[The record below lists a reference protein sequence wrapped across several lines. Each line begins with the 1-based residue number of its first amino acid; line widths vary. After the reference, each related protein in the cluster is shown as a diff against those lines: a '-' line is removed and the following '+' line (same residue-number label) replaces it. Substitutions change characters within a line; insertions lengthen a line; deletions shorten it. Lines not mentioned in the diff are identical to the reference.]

1 MLGGSAVR
9 FARRRDGSTWRDRVR
24 EAGLARCVVVVGFE
38 TVASHLMGDDVRMLY
53 GMSFDSEV
61 EGFAGVTPAALCAL
75 DGADNLAL
83 GWVDGAGP
91 ETPGGAGVRLVS
103 TNPHPPHPA
112 QAARYVFE

>member
-38 TVASHLMGDDVRMLY
+38 TVASHLVGDDVRMLY

-61 EGFAGVTPAALCAL
+61 EGFAGVIPAALC
-75 DGADNLAL
+75 AL
-83 GWVDGAGP
+83 GWVDGAGL
-91 ETPGGAGVRLVS
+91 ETPAGAGVRLAS
-103 TNPHPPHPA
+103 TNPHPPHPV
-112 QAARYVFE
+112 QAARYAFE